1 MKEEGSM
8 DEVTVKVSKF
18 VGFPEQ
24 TSFRRMFVALGRTID
39 YASTIGGGLSA
50 ALILATSFIVF
61 YEIVMRAF
69 FNSPTTWVLE
79 YSIYMLIATG
89 FLGAGYLTKLGGH
102 VCVDVITSRLSD
114 KTKAV
119 LDFVTHLWSIG
130 FTLILVGSSIFV
142 VRQSIV
148 QHRLS
153 SSILETP
160 MFITEIPVAVGAVL
174 LLFQLIRMA
183 IGKWIL
189 ITQIK
194 GGTRQKA
201 TFVSPV
207 DNPTIL
213 IPIVIILLGI
223 GIILFNLGSG
233 YQVTGLILVMLT
245 LFAAGTPI
253 FLVLA
258 ILGSFGLFCLLGGT
272 LSSQIQVAL
281 QAYRALD
288 SFTLEAIP
296 LFIMGASLFATTRL
310 TDGLFDIA
318 KSWLSFLPANLL
330 MATITCCAIFAAITG
345 SSVANAATIGLVAI
359 PPMLAANYEKEM
371 ALGSVA
377 AGGTLGILIPPS
389 LSFILIGEI
398 TQTSVG
404 QLFIAG
410 IIPGIFIS
418 LVFMSYIYI
427 KTHKNP
433 RYKPT
438 IIYTWKDR
446 FHLLKKGGPV
456 LLAPVIILG
465 GIYSGLTTPTEA
477 AAVTVI
483 YAIFLGLV
491 TGKLNRQNLLVTLRD
506 STKSAIM
513 ILMIIAG
520 AMILGSVVTILRI
533 PHNFSVLIVESG
545 IPAWAVIV
553 LMNLLLLIL
562 GMFLECASITLI
574 TVPIFYPTIQALG
587 FDPLWFGVIFTINM
601 ELALVTPPVGLNLYI
616 IQGITGEKMET
627 VVRGVFQFII
637 LLALGLLIV
646 ALIEPMSTWLPSKMI
661 GK

>member
-1 MKEEGSM
+1 
-8 DEVTVKVSKF
+8 
-18 VGFPEQ
+18 
-24 TSFRRMFVALGRTID
+24 
-39 YASTIGGGLSA
+39 
-50 ALILATSFIVF
+50 
-61 YEIVMRAF
+61 
-69 FNSPTTWVLE
+69 
-79 YSIYMLIATG
+79 
-89 FLGAGYLTKLGGH
+89 
-102 VCVDVITSRLSD
+102 
-114 KTKAV
+114 
-119 LDFVTHLWSIG
+119 
-130 FTLILVGSSIFV
+130 
-142 VRQSIV
+142 
-148 QHRLS
+148 
-153 SSILETP
+153 
-160 MFITEIPVAVGAVL
+160 
-174 LLFQLIRMA
+174 
-183 IGKWIL
+183 
-189 ITQIK
+189 
-194 GGTRQKA
+194 
-201 TFVSPV
+201 
-207 DNPTIL
+207 
-213 IPIVIILLGI
+213 
-223 GIILFNLGSG
+223 
-233 YQVTGLILVMLT
+233 MLT

-272 LSSQIQVAL
+272 LSSQIQVSL

>member
-1 MKEEGSM
+1 MEEAAAN
-8 DEVTVKVSKF
+8 VSKP
-18 VGFPEQ
+18 VALESQMP
-24 TSFRRMFVALGRTID
+24 FRRIGSILGKTID
-39 YASTIGGGLSA
+39 QASTIGGGLSA
-50 ALILATSFIVF
+50 AFILIMAFIVF
-61 YEIVMRAF
+61 YEIIARAF

-79 YSIYMLIATG
+79 YSIYLLIATG
-89 FLGAGYLTKLGGH
+89 FLGAGHLTRIGGH
-102 VCVDVITSRLSD
+102 VGVDVITSRLSE
-114 KTKAV
+114 KTRTA
-119 LDFVTHLWSIG
+119 LEFTTHLWSVA
-130 FTLILVGSSIFV
+130 FTALLAGSSIFM

-160 MFITEIPVAVGAVL
+160 MFITELPVAVGAVL
-174 LLFQLIRMA
+174 LLLQLIRMA
-183 IGKWIL
+183 VDKAIL
-189 ITQIK
+189 MTQIK
-194 GGTRQKA
+194 GDSSGNT
-201 TFVSPV
+201 TFVSRV
-207 DNPTIL
+207 DRPAIL
-213 IPIVIILLGI
+213 IPLVIGLLI
-223 GIILFNLGSG
+223 GGVLIFRIGG
-233 YQVTGLILVMLT
+233 GWQVPGLLLLMFT
-245 LFAAGTPI
+245 LFATGTPI

-258 ILGSFGLFCLLGGT
+258 VLGSFGLFSLLGGT

-330 MATITCCAIFAAITG
+330 MATIACCALFAAITG
-345 SSVANAATIGLVAI
+345 SSVACAATIGLVTI
-359 PPMLAANYEKEM
+359 PPMLAANYEKEIS
-371 ALGSVA
+371 LGAVA

-410 IIPGIFIS
+410 IIPGIFIA
-418 LVFMSYIYI
+418 LMFMSYIYL
-427 KTHKNP
+427 KTRKNP
-433 RYKPT
+433 RYKSQT
-438 IIYTWKDR
+438 YTWKDR
-446 FHLLKKGGPV
+446 INYLKAGGPV
-456 LLAPVIILG
+456 LLAPVVILG

-477 AAVTVI
+477 AAVSVI
-483 YAIFLGLV
+483 YAIFLGVV
-491 TGKLNRQNLLVTLRD
+491 TGKLKRENMLVTLRD
-506 STKSAIM
+506 SAKSAVM

-533 PHNFSVLIVESG
+533 PQSFSKLIVESE

-562 GMFLECASITLI
+562 GMFLECVSITLI
-574 TVPIFYPTIQALG
+574 TVPIFYPTILALG

-627 VVRGVFQFII
+627 IVRGVFQFIL
-637 LLALGLLIV
+637 LLALGLLVV
-646 ALIEPMSTWLPSKMI
+646 ALIGPMSTWLPAKMI

>member
-1 MKEEGSM
+1 M
-8 DEVTVKVSKF
+8 T
-18 VGFPEQ
+18 
-24 TSFRRMFVALGRTID
+24 R
-39 YASTIGGGLSA
+39 
-50 ALILATSFIVF
+50 
-61 YEIVMRAF
+61 
-69 FNSPTTWVLE
+69 
-79 YSIYMLIATG
+79 
-89 FLGAGYLTKLGGH
+89 
-102 VCVDVITSRLSD
+102 
-114 KTKAV
+114 
-119 LDFVTHLWSIG
+119 
-130 FTLILVGSSIFV
+130 
-142 VRQSIV
+142 
-148 QHRLS
+148 
-153 SSILETP
+153 
-160 MFITEIPVAVGAVL
+160 
-174 LLFQLIRMA
+174 
-183 IGKWIL
+183 
-189 ITQIK
+189 IK
-194 GGTRQKA
+194 GNPRERRS
-201 TFVSPV
+201 FVSPV
-207 DNPTIL
+207 DNPVIL
-213 IPIVIILLGI
+213 IPIIIVLLGI
-223 GIILFNLGSG
+223 GVILFNSG
-233 YQVTGLILVMLT
+233 GAYQVTGLILVMLT
-245 LFAAGTPI
+245 LFATGTPI

-258 ILGSFGLFCLLGGT
+258 IVGSFGLFCLLGGT

-310 TDGLFDIA
+310 TDGLFNIA

-345 SSVANAATIGLVAI
+345 SSVANAATIALVAI

-418 LVFMSYIYI
+418 LVFMGYIYL
-427 KTHKNP
+427 KTYKNP

-438 IIYTWKDR
+438 TVYTWKDR
-446 FHLLKKGGPV
+446 FHLLKEGGPV

-491 TGKLNRQNLLVTLRD
+491 TKKLNRQNLLVTLRD

-520 AMILGSVVTILRI
+520 AMILGSVVTLLRI

-545 IPAWAVIV
+545 IPAWGVIV
-553 LMNLLLLIL
+553 FMNLLLLIL

-574 TVPIFYPTIQALG
+574 TVPIFYPTILALG

-627 VVRGVFQFII
+627 VVRGVFPFII
-637 LLALGLLIV
+637 LLALSLIVV
-646 ALIEPMSTWLPSKMI
+646 ALIVPMSTWLPSMMI

>member
-1 MKEEGSM
+1 
-8 DEVTVKVSKF
+8 
-18 VGFPEQ
+18 
-24 TSFRRMFVALGRTID
+24 
-39 YASTIGGGLSA
+39 
-50 ALILATSFIVF
+50 
-61 YEIVMRAF
+61 
-69 FNSPTTWVLE
+69 
-79 YSIYMLIATG
+79 
-89 FLGAGYLTKLGGH
+89 
-102 VCVDVITSRLSD
+102 
-114 KTKAV
+114 
-119 LDFVTHLWSIG
+119 
-130 FTLILVGSSIFV
+130 
-142 VRQSIV
+142 
-148 QHRLS
+148 
-153 SSILETP
+153 
-160 MFITEIPVAVGAVL
+160 
-174 LLFQLIRMA
+174 
-183 IGKWIL
+183 
-189 ITQIK
+189 
-194 GGTRQKA
+194 
-201 TFVSPV
+201 
-207 DNPTIL
+207 
-213 IPIVIILLGI
+213 
-223 GIILFNLGSG
+223 
-233 YQVTGLILVMLT
+233 
-245 LFAAGTPI
+245 
-253 FLVLA
+253 
-258 ILGSFGLFCLLGGT
+258 
-272 LSSQIQVAL
+272 
-281 QAYRALD
+281 
-288 SFTLEAIP
+288 
-296 LFIMGASLFATTRL
+296 
-310 TDGLFDIA
+310 
-318 KSWLSFLPANLL
+318 
-330 MATITCCAIFAAITG
+330 
-345 SSVANAATIGLVAI
+345 
-359 PPMLAANYEKEM
+359 M

-418 LVFMSYIYI
+418 LVFMGYIYL
-427 KTHKNP
+427 KTYKNP

-438 IIYTWKDR
+438 TVYTWKDR
-446 FHLLKKGGPV
+446 FLLLKEGGPV

-491 TGKLNRQNLLVTLRD
+491 TKKLNRQNLLVTLRD

-553 LMNLLLLIL
+553 FMNLLLLIL

-574 TVPIFYPTIQALG
+574 TVPIFYPTILALG

-627 VVRGVFQFII
+627 VVRGVFPFII
-637 LLALGLLIV
+637 LLALSLIVV
-646 ALIEPMSTWLPSKMI
+646 ALIVPMSTWLPSMMI

>member
-1 MKEEGSM
+1 M
-8 DEVTVKVSKF
+8 DEAAVKVSK
-18 VGFPEQ
+18 P
-24 TSFRRMFVALGRTID
+24 VALGNPMPFRRIGSLLGKTID
-39 YASTIGGGLSA
+39 QASTIGGGLSA
-50 ALILATSFIVF
+50 ALILILALIVF
-61 YEIVMRAF
+61 YEIIARAF

-79 YSIYMLIATG
+79 YSIYLLIATG
-89 FLGAGYLTKLGGH
+89 FLGAAHLMRLGGH
-102 VCVDVITSRLSD
+102 VGVDVITSRLSD
-114 KTKAV
+114 RTKVV

-130 FTLILVGSSIFV
+130 FSAILAGSSIFMV
-142 VRQSIV
+142 WQSVV

-160 MFITEIPVAVGAVL
+160 MFITEVPVAVGAVL
-174 LLFQLIRMA
+174 LLLQLIRMA
-183 IGKWIL
+183 VDKAIL
-189 ITQIK
+189 MTQMK
-194 GGTRQKA
+194 GGVAQRT

-207 DNPTIL
+207 DKPVIL
-213 IPIVIILLGI
+213 IPLVIVLLALGVLIFRI
-223 GIILFNLGSG
+223 GGSW
-233 YQVTGLILVMLT
+233 QVPGLLLLMFT
-245 LFAAGTPI
+245 LFATGTPI
-253 FLVLA
+253 FLVLGV
-258 ILGSFGLFCLLGGT
+258 LGCFGLFSLLGGT
-272 LSSQIQVAL
+272 LTSQIQVAL

-330 MATITCCAIFAAITG
+330 MATVTCCALFAAITG
-345 SSVANAATIGLVAI
+345 SSVACAATIGLVTI
-359 PPMLAANYEKEM
+359 PPMLEANYEKEIS
-371 ALGSVA
+371 LGAVA

-410 IIPGIFIS
+410 IIPGVFIA
-418 LVFMSYIYI
+418 LMFMVYIYL
-427 KTHKNP
+427 KTKGNP
-433 RYKPT
+433 RYNPEV
-438 IIYTWKDR
+438 YTWKQR
-446 FHLLKKGGPV
+446 LSYLKSGVAV

-465 GIYSGLTTPTEA
+465 GIYSGLCTPTEA
-477 AAVTVI
+477 AAVSVI

-491 TGKLNRQNLLVTLRD
+491 TGKLKKENLLVTFRD
-506 STKSAIM
+506 SVKSAVM

-533 PHNFSVLIVESG
+533 PQSFSNLIVESG

-553 LMNLLLLIL
+553 MMNLLLLIL
-562 GMFLECASITLI
+562 GMFLECVSITLI
-574 TVPIFYPTIQALG
+574 TVPIFYPTIRALG

-616 IQGITGEKMET
+616 IQGITREKMET
-627 VVRGVFQFII
+627 IVRGVFQFII

-646 ALIEPMSTWLPSKMI
+646 ALIEPMSTWLPAKMI

>member
-1 MKEEGSM
+1 M
-8 DEVTVKVSKF
+8 DEVTSKVSK
-18 VGFPEQ
+18 PAALREQ
-24 TSFRRMFVALGRTID
+24 MPLWQIFSTLGKIID
-39 YASTIGGGLSA
+39 QASNIGGALSA
-50 ALILATSFIVF
+50 ALILAISFIVF
-61 YEIVMRAF
+61 YEIVMRAI
-69 FNSPTTWVLE
+69 FNAPTTWVLE
-79 YSIYMLIATG
+79 YSIYMLIGTG
-89 FLGAGYLTKLGGH
+89 FLGAGYLAKIGGH

-114 KTKAV
+114 KTKTV

-130 FTLILVGSSIFV
+130 FTLILVGSSIFM
-142 VRQSIV
+142 VRQSIL

-153 SSILETP
+153 ISILETP
-160 MFITEIPVAVGAVL
+160 MFITEIPVAVGAIL
-174 LLFQLIRMA
+174 LLLQLIRMA
-183 IGKWIL
+183 VDRGVL
-189 ITQIK
+189 MTRIK
-194 GGTRQKA
+194 GNPSEKR

-207 DNPTIL
+207 DNPVIL
-213 IPIVIILLGI
+213 IPIIIILLGI
-223 GIILFNLGSG
+223 GVILFNSG
-233 YQVTGLILVMLT
+233 AAYQVTGLILVMLT
-245 LFAAGTPI
+245 LFATGTPI

-258 ILGSFGLFCLLGGT
+258 IVGSFGLFCLLGGT
-272 LSSQIQVAL
+272 LNSQIQVAL

-310 TDGLFDIA
+310 TDGLFNIA

-345 SSVANAATIGLVAI
+345 SSVANAATIALVAI

-418 LVFMSYIYI
+418 LVFMGYIYL
-427 KTHKNP
+427 KTYKNP

-438 IIYTWKDR
+438 TVYTWKDR
-446 FHLLKKGGPV
+446 FHLLKEGGPV

-491 TGKLNRQNLLVTLRD
+491 TKKLNRQNLLVTLRD

-553 LMNLLLLIL
+553 MMNLLLLIL

-574 TVPIFYPTIQALG
+574 TVPIFYPTILALG

-627 VVRGVFQFII
+627 VVRGVSAFII
-637 LLALGLLIV
+637 LLALSLIVV
-646 ALIEPMSTWLPSKMI
+646 ALIVPMSTWLPSMMI

>member
-1 MKEEGSM
+1 M
-8 DEVTVKVSKF
+8 DEVTSTVSEPAA
-18 VGFPEQ
+18 VREQ
-24 TSFRRMFVALGRTID
+24 TPLLRVFSILGKIID
-39 YASTIGGGLSA
+39 QASNIGGALSA
-50 ALILATSFIVF
+50 ALIMIIAIIVF
-61 YEIVMRAF
+61 YEIIARGF

-89 FLGAGYLTKLGGH
+89 FLGAGYLAKIGGH

-130 FTLILVGSSIFV
+130 FTLVLVGSSIFM
-142 VRQSIV
+142 VRQSIL
-148 QHRLS
+148 QHRVS
-153 SSILETP
+153 ISILETP

-174 LLFQLIRMA
+174 LLLQLIRMA
-183 IGKWIL
+183 VDRGISM
-189 ITQIK
+189 TRIK
-194 GGTRQKA
+194 GNPRERS
-201 TFVSPV
+201 TFVSSV
-207 DNPTIL
+207 DNPVIL
-213 IPIVIILLGI
+213 IPFIIILLGI
-223 GIILFNLGSG
+223 GVILFNSG
-233 YQVTGLILVMLT
+233 GAYQVTGLILVMLT
-245 LFAAGTPI
+245 LFATGTPI
-253 FLVLA
+253 FLVLS
-258 ILGSFGLFCLLGGT
+258 IVGSFGLFCLLGGT

-288 SFTLEAIP
+288 SFTLGAIP

-310 TDGLFDIA
+310 TDGLFNIA
-318 KSWLSFLPANLL
+318 KSWLSFLPGSLL
-330 MATITCCAIFAAITG
+330 MATVTCCAIFAAITG
-345 SSVANAATIGLVAI
+345 SSVANAATIALVAI

-371 ALGSVA
+371 ALGSLA

-418 LVFMSYIYI
+418 VVFMGYIYI
-427 KTHKNP
+427 KTYKNP

-438 IIYTWKDR
+438 TVYTWKDR
-446 FHLLKKGGPV
+446 FHLLKKGGAV

-491 TGKLNRQNLLVTLRD
+491 TRKLNRQNLWGSLRD

-513 ILMIIAG
+513 IMMIIAG

-533 PHNFSVLIVESG
+533 PYNFSVLIVESR
-545 IPAWAVIV
+545 IAPWAVII
-553 LMNLLLLIL
+553 LMNVLLLIL

-587 FDPLWFGVIFTINM
+587 FNPLWFGVIFTINM
-601 ELALVTPPVGLNLYI
+601 ELALITPPVGLNLYI
-616 IQGITGEKMET
+616 IQGISGEKMET
-627 VVRGVFQFII
+627 VVQGVFQFIT
-637 LLALGLLIV
+637 LLILCLV
-646 ALIEPMSTWLPSKMI
+646 VIALVEPMSTWLPSMMI
-661 GK
+661 GG

>member
-1 MKEEGSM
+1 M
-8 DEVTVKVSKF
+8 DEVTVKVSKSSGLPEEMF
-18 VGFPEQ
+18 VC
-24 TSFRRMFVALGRTID
+24 RMFATLGRAID
-39 YASTIGGGLSA
+39 YASMMGGGISA
-50 ALILATSFIVF
+50 ALIIIIAVIVF
-61 YEIVMRAF
+61 YEIIARGF
-69 FNSPTTWVLE
+69 FNAPTTWVLE
-79 YSIYMLIATG
+79 YSVYMLIATG
-89 FLGAGYLTKLGGH
+89 FLGAAYVLRLGGH
-102 VCVDVITSRLSD
+102 VCVDVITSRLSER
-114 KTKAV
+114 TKVV
-119 LDFVTHLWSIG
+119 LDFVTHVWSIA
-130 FTLILVGSSIFV
+130 FTLILVGSSIFM

-174 LLFQLIRMA
+174 LFFQLVRMA

-189 ITQIK
+189 MTQIK
-194 GGTRQKA
+194 EGTRGRA
-201 TFVSPV
+201 PFVSSLDHPA
-207 DNPTIL
+207 IL
-213 IPIVIILLGI
+213 IPIVLIGLGI
-223 GIILFNLGSG
+223 GVVLFNLGSG

-245 LFAAGTPI
+245 LFATGTPI

-318 KSWLSFLPANLL
+318 KSWLSFLPASLL

-418 LVFMSYIYI
+418 LVFMSFIYM
-427 KTHKNP
+427 KTYKDP
-433 RYKPT
+433 RYKP
-438 IIYTWKDR
+438 IVIYTWKDR

-506 STKSAIM
+506 STKIAIM

-520 AMILGSVVTILRI
+520 AMILGSVVTLLRI
-533 PHNFSVLIVESG
+533 PQNFSTLIVESG
-545 IPAWAVIV
+545 IPVWAVIV

-574 TVPIFYPTIQALG
+574 TVPIFYPTIRALG
-587 FDPLWFGVIFTINM
+587 LDPLWFGVIFTINM

-627 VVRGVFQFII
+627 VVRGALQFII
-637 LLALGLLIV
+637 LLTLCLIV
-646 ALIEPMSTWLPSKMI
+646 IALVEPMSTWLPSKMI

>member
-1 MKEEGSM
+1 MEEAAA
-8 DEVTVKVSKF
+8 KVPKP
-18 VGFPEQ
+18 VGVGEQ
-24 TSFRRMFVALGRTID
+24 MSLRRIFSIIGKTID
-39 YASTIGGGLSA
+39 QASNIGGGISA
-50 ALILATSFIVF
+50 ALILAISFIVF
-61 YEIVMRAF
+61 YEIVMRAI
-69 FNSPTTWVLE
+69 FNAPTTWVLE
-79 YSIYMLIATG
+79 YSIYFLIAST
-89 FLGAGYLTKLGGH
+89 FLGAAYVAKIGGH
-102 VCVDVITSRLSD
+102 VAVDVITSRLSD
-114 KTKAV
+114 RTRVV

-130 FTLILVGSSIFV
+130 FILILIGSSVFM
-142 VRQSIV
+142 VRQSII

-153 SSILETP
+153 TSILETP
-160 MFITEIPVAVGAVL
+160 MFITEIPVALGGIL
-174 LLFQLIRMA
+174 LLLQFIRMA
-183 IGKWIL
+183 VDKGIL
-189 ITQIK
+189 IARIK
-194 GGTRQKA
+194 GSAGKKT

-207 DNPTIL
+207 DKPAIL
-213 IPIVIILLGI
+213 IPIVIILLVI
-223 GIILFNLGSG
+223 GVVLFNMGGGL
-233 YQVTGLILVMLT
+233 QVTGLILLMLT
-245 LFAAGTPI
+245 LFATGTPI
-253 FLVLA
+253 FMVLA
-258 ILGSFGLFCLLGGT
+258 ILGSFGLFFLLGST

-281 QAYRALD
+281 QAYRAVD
-288 SFTLEAIP
+288 SFTLGAIP

-345 SSVANAATIGLVAI
+345 SSVACAATIGLVAI
-359 PPMLAANYEKEM
+359 PPMLAANYEKEIS
-371 ALGSVA
+371 LGAVA

-410 IIPGIFIS
+410 IIPGIFLT

-427 KTHKNP
+427 KTYKNP

-438 IIYTWKDR
+438 TIYTWKDR
-446 FHLLKKGGPV
+446 LNLLKSGGPV

-483 YAIFLGLV
+483 YAIVLGIVTGRLNKQNLV
-491 TGKLNRQNLLVTLRD
+491 TTLRD
-506 STKSAIM
+506 SIRSAIM
-513 ILMIIAG
+513 IQMIIAG

-533 PHNFSVLIVESG
+533 PHNFSVLIAESG
-545 IPAWAVIV
+545 IPPWAVIV

-587 FDPLWFGVIFTINM
+587 FNPLWFGVIFTINM
-601 ELALVTPPVGLNLYI
+601 ELALITPPVGLNLYI

-627 VVRGVFQFII
+627 VVRGVLQFII
-637 LLALGLLIV
+637 LLGLGLLIV
-646 ALIEPMSTWLPSKMI
+646 ALVEPMSTWLPSKMI
-661 GK
+661 GR